1 MKKSRVFAALCI
13 ASALAA
19 QLSGCSQKK
28 GAAVEGASD
37 KKIVIRMITDPNG
50 IDDKSFN
57 AAAWRGVLQ
66 FYGDT
71 WEKPS
76 GKGTYY
82 DYITCSTDDAWEP
95 TLKQTADMGY
105 DLIIAYGITA
115 ASALE
120 KVAKQKPE
128 QKFAS
133 VDVDWYQAPN
143 IMQFMFKEEEG
154 SYLVGMAAALKA
166 QEDGVF
172 NPRFGFIGG
181 VPNATITRFEMGYFQ
196 GVKSVLPD
204 AGILEYYANDWS
216 KPELAKTQAKSWF
229 DNGVFMI
236 FSAAGGTGNGAIAQA
251 KEYRMQKKDVW
262 AIGVDSDQYED
273 GLYADG
279 ESAVYTSMI
288 KNVELATVQVLK
300 AVSESTFVGGRVT
313 LGIKENGLD
322 YAKTNPTMSDAIKE
336 RLDEAKDALADGA
349 IPIHATYKAAQ
360 AANIVPAN
368 LSAQDG

>member
-1 MKKSRVFAALCI
+1 MKRSRVFAALCI
-13 ASALAA
+13 AAA
-19 QLSGCSQKK
+19 FIAQFTGCTQKK
-28 GAAVEGASD
+28 GGAAEGGA
-37 KKIVIRMITDPNG
+37 KEKIVIRMITDPNG

-71 WEKPS
+71 WENPS
-76 GKGTYY
+76 GRGKYY

-115 ASALE
+115 ATALE
-120 KVAKQKPE
+120 KVSKAEPS

-166 QEDGVF
+166 QEDGVE

-181 VPNATITRFEMGYFQ
+181 VPNPTITRFEMGYFQ

-251 KEYRMQKKDVW
+251 KEYRMQKKNVW

-279 ESAVYTSMI
+279 SSAVYTSMI
-288 KNVELATVQVLK
+288 KNVELATVQVLE
-300 AVSESTFVGGRVT
+300 AVRDGTFTGGLVT
-313 LGIKENGLD
+313 LGMKENGVD
-322 YAKTNPTMSDAIKE
+322 YAKTNPAMSDAIQEK
-336 RLDEAKDALADGA
+336 LDDAKQA
-349 IPIHATYKAAQ
+349 IAGGVINIFSTYKAAQ
-360 AANIVPAN
+360 GAGIVPAN